1 MAQGNDSKAQ
11 RKADLIRRVRFIT
24 EELPQLVAEALA
36 LALALPSESAELIAA
51 ERALTRWLAEL
62 ERSPRAND

>member
-1 MAQGNDSKAQ
+1 VAQGNDRAA
-11 RKADLIRRVRFIT
+11 RKQALLRRVRFIT

-36 LALALPSESAELIAA
+36 LALPSESPELIAA

-62 ERSPRAND
+62 ERSHRGE